1 MSRKVHRLRVHGRVQ
16 GVGFRYFVVQRAR
29 ELGVAG
35 WVRNRTDGTVEALVW
50 AEEDTL
56 DRLLAVIR
64 EGPRWGRVDRLDAVV
79 ERNAGDR
86 PAGFG
91 IRSDR

>member
-1 MSRKVHRLRVHGRVQ
+1 MSSVHRLRVHGRVQ
-16 GVGFRYFVVQRAR
+16 GVGFRYFVMQRAR
-29 ELGVAG
+29 EQGVAG

-50 AEEDTL
+50 AEGDTL
-56 DRLLAVIR
+56 ERLLAAIR
-64 EGPRWGRVDRLDAVV
+64 EGPCYGRVDRLEAVV
-79 ERNAGDR
+79 ERDPGNC

>member
-1 MSRKVHRLRVHGRVQ
+1 MSPVHRSRVHGRVQ
-16 GVGFRYFVVQRAR
+16 GVGFRYFVMRRAR

-50 AEEDTL
+50 AEGDTYE
-56 DRLLAVIR
+56 RLLAVIR
-64 EGPRWGRVDRLDAVV
+64 EGPRFGRVDRLEVVV
-79 ERNAGDR
+79 ERDPGDR
-86 PAGFG
+86 PSGFG